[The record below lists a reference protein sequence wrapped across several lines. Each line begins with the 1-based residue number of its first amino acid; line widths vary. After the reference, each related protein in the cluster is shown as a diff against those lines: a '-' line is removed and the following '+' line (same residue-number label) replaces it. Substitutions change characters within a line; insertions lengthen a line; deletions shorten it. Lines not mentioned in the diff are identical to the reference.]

1 MRNFKLMI
9 LMLGALFM
17 IQNTYAQKGKITSAQ
32 LNLQDGKVM
41 DAKKDIDAALL
52 DSSIQKRVDAWNT
65 KGDVYKQIYESK
77 IFYAQNPNCLFDA
90 KDAYLKAYAL
100 ETNPKKQKNF
110 STPLTMVSGHLF
122 NEGLS
127 RFNSKKYDDA
137 YKHFDAARKVNEFLL
152 SKGLSSAI
160 DTNAIYATAMSGVSI
175 DKSKEVAPLLQKLID
190 MNYNNASVYESL
202 AQIYETNGDKEA
214 LSKLI
219 KKGLEKFPNSKNLQI
234 YELNQSL
241 DGGDLKESI
250 TKFEKALAS
259 DPKNASIAFNLGV
272 LYDKLQNMDKTKEYY
287 EKAIALKSDYGD
299 AYFNLGVM
307 YFNLGVAKNKEMN
320 AVDDTKDKD
329 GKIYAGLKA
338 ERDELF
344 KKALPNLEKAY
355 GIDPKNQDYK
365 ANLKKVYASMN
376 MLDKAKALGVSIRDR
391 KSVV

>member
-137 YKHFDAARKVNEFLL
+137 YNHFEASRTINEFLFA
-152 SKGLSSAI
+152 KGMVSTL
-160 DTNAIYATAMSGVSI
+160 DTNAIYATAISGANINKIS
-175 DKSKEVAPLLQKLID
+175 EVQPLLEKLIAMD
-190 MNYNNASVYESL
+190 YDNPV
-202 AQIYETNGDKEA
+202 IYETLAQVYDGQNNKEA
-214 LSKLI
+214 LEKLI
-219 KKGLEKFPNSKNLQI
+219 VKGLAKYPQNKNLQI
-234 YELNQSL
+234 YELNSTL
-241 DGGDLKESI
+241 DGGDSQKAI
-250 TKFEKALAS
+250 DKFEKAFAG

-272 LYDKLQNMDKTKEYY
+272 LYDKLQNSEKTKEYY
-287 EKAIALKSDYGD
+287 GKAIALKSDYGD

-307 YFNLGVAKNKEMN
+307 YFNAGVAKNKEMN

-355 GIDPKNQDYK
+355 EIDPKNQDYK

-376 MLDKAKALGVSIRDR
+376 MLDKAKALGE
-391 KSVV
+391 